1 MTEPDWPFLRVVV
14 NDRAAIYAEHFPGRL
29 IAAGEATITWFSH
42 DEAHLLLYTFAGA
55 WPGLGRDSEN
65 ESVRYVY
72 RSDGNLVCRF
82 RGLELAPGAIVI
94 DDVVSL

>member
-1 MTEPDWPFLRVVV
+1 MTEPDWPSLRVVV

-29 IAAGEATITWFSH
+29 IDAGDDAIRWFSH
-42 DEAHLLLYTFAGA
+42 EEAHHLLYTFAGA
-55 WPGLGRDSEN
+55 WPVLGRDPGN
-65 ESVRYVY
+65 EATRFVY
-72 RSDGNLVCRF
+72 RSDGEIVCRF